1 MKLVVEPVSRFYL
14 GFRAIVLKGTVEEG
28 SVKQIYMQY
37 MQYAIYALCTNIHF
51 VYKKTVV
58 MYL

>member
-1 MKLVVEPVSRFYL
+1 MKLVVEPVCRFYL

-28 SVKQIYMQY
+28 SVKQTF
-37 MQYAIYALCTNIHF
+37 IYALCTNIHF